1 MKKANL
7 MALAIV
13 SLLGG
18 CGQDDVADQ
27 QAIRQVMLKTWDR
40 PQSRLEAGPIAV
52 SGSHAVADWSQ
63 GEMGGRALFEKRD
76 EKWVVTLCGGEAL
89 RTKAGLLRAGMPA
102 DVAEEL
108 ADDLSVAE
116 RSIPASRLAK
126 MAKFAGEIRMDGGPQ
141 R

>member
-13 SLLGG
+13 ILLGG
-18 CGQDDVADQ
+18 CGQNDAADQ

-40 PQSRLEAGPIAV
+40 PESRLEAGPIAV

-76 EKWVVTLCGGEAL
+76 GKWVVTLCGGDAL
-89 RTKAGLLRAGMPA
+89 RTEAGLLRAGMSPN
-102 DVAEEL
+102 VAEEL
-108 ADDLSVAE
+108 ADELSIAE
-116 RSIPASRLAK
+116 RSIPANRLAK
-126 MAKFAGEIRMDGGPQ
+126 MAKFAGEIRMDGGSQ